1 MSRKW
6 QITFKDGSEIKK
18 RLVEAG
24 TVAEAVE
31 VFQEYFPSAEIC
43 GEPRYI
49 AMDLFVD
56 EK

>member
-6 QITFKDGSEIKK
+6 QITFKNGSETKK

-24 TVAEAVE
+24 TVEEAVE
-31 VFQEYFPSAEIC
+31 VFREYFPSAEIC